1 MAKVQPT
8 IRERMAATG
17 EAIFGADPTAT
28 EAPRQA
34 FSAKTLADIPGPEL
48 GKITNNEFRLFA
60 RTARSAATTTK
71 SRALRKTRTRALDN
85 AIKRLATTLSG
96 TPASKLNFG
105 GRLSTI
111 RESIV
116 ATAKAGATEGELMLV
131 ARDGLLAS
139 KAVPGGIATP
149 AIEQLGAKQTR
160 LTKLGAPLSRL
171 KEVTARTPSTRLG
184 RAAGSKF
191 FKGSLPFLALAALEL
206 VGRQKEAVKTQRN
219 EIKQILDEASGPAE
233 SDLTAELI
241 ANFGP
246 EAFQQIAQDPGLA
259 LALQERLQSSIDRNL
274 PRGVS
279 VLRATGATGAG
290 DGQSNLEDVLRQ
302 LGG

>member
-8 IRERMAATG
+8 IRERTAAVG
-17 EAIFGADPTAT
+17 EAIFGADPAGTVD
-28 EAPRQA
+28 PRQA
-34 FSAKTLADIPGPEL
+34 FSAKTLADVPGPEL
-48 GKITNNEFRLFA
+48 GKITNKQFKLFA

-71 SRALRKTRTRALDN
+71 SKALRKTRTKALDN
-85 AIKRLATTLSG
+85 AIKRLAATLSG
-96 TPASKLNFG
+96 TSASKLNFG
-105 GRLSTI
+105 GRLSAI
-111 RESIV
+111 RESII
-116 ATAKAGATEGELMLV
+116 ATAKAGATEGELVLV

-139 KAVPGGIATP
+139 KAVPGGISTP
-149 AIEQLGAKQTR
+149 AIEQLGAKQAR
-160 LTKLGAPLSRL
+160 LTELGAPLGRL
-171 KEVTARTPSTRLG
+171 KGVTARTSSTRLG

-191 FKGSLPFLALAALEL
+191 LKGSLPFLALAALEL
-206 VGRQKEAVKTQRN
+206 VGRQKESVTTQRD
-219 EIKQILDEASGPAE
+219 EIKRILDEASGPAE
-233 SDLTAELI
+233 GDLTAELI

-279 VLRATGATGAG
+279 VLRSTGAG
-290 DGQSNLEDVLRQ
+290 AGGGQSDLESVLRQ